1 MSIGINPD
9 EEVFDDNIGPG
20 EDKPEDVLSMLQEE
34 EKEGE

>member
-20 EDKPEDVLSMLQEE
+20 EDKPEDALSMEQEIEE
-34 EKEGE
+34 EK

>member
-20 EDKPEDVLSMLQEE
+20 EDKPEDALSMEQEIE
-34 EKEGE
+34 EAK